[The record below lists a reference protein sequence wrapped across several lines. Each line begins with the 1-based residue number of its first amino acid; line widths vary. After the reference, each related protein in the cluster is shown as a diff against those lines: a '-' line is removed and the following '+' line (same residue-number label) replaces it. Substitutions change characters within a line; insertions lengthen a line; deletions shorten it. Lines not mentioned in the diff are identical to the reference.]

1 MNNTLFETIKIVDGK
16 PLYLDYHQQRV
27 KSTLN
32 TLGYHNSFDLKEYI
46 DPPKEGVFRC
56 RITYNDA
63 ILKVEYLPYQ
73 LSAVNSLK
81 LIHCDTIKYSLKYEN
96 REDLNA
102 LFKLREKCD
111 DILIVKNSLLTDTTK
126 ANIALFDES
135 KWYTPTLPLLHGT
148 TRSRL
153 LTDNKIFEKTLHVSD
168 INNFSKVAVLNA
180 MVDFYIVKD
189 GIIL

>member
-153 LTDNKIFEKTLHVSD
+153 LSDNKIFEKTLHVSD

>member
-1 MNNTLFETIKIVDGK
+1 MNNTFFETIKIVDGE

-27 KSTLN
+27 ENTLN

-56 RITYNDA
+56 RVTYNDA

-73 LSAVNSLK
+73 LSAVDSLK
-81 LIHCDTIKYSLKYEN
+81 LIHCDTIEYSLKYEN

-153 LTDNKIFEKTLHVSD
+153 LSDNKIFEKTLHVSD

-180 MVDFYIVKD
+180 MVDFYLVKD